1 MAPARMIS
9 FMEQHVA
16 DCEICL
22 GDSDLKEEMVR
33 IREIVLPESKVPKAV
48 RMQQEQ
54 EEQDEMD
61 EQEIDSDNEDEEL
74 DEDDLGGFD
83 DDDFDDDI

>member
-16 DCEICL
+16 DCDICL
-22 GDSDLKEEMVR
+22 GDGELKEELVR

-48 RMQQEQ
+48 RMQEQ
-54 EEQDEMD
+54 EELDDEEELD
-61 EQEIDSDNEDEEL
+61 TDSDSDDEEL
-74 DEDDLGGFD
+74 DDDEDLDEDFE
-83 DDDFDDDI
+83 DFDDDI